1 MKLLSFREISLDTLR
16 TLRRFPFIVAT
27 SLLGVISAL
36 ILIDYEGPPG
46 TSILFNIVY
55 AAIPGIL
62 LLLALTLTAEKRR
75 WNTRVTLGTQL
86 AGIIALS
93 AYASTLPSLLIDTPA
108 ADLVRLMTV
117 TIAMTF
123 LTAYAPFAMEGS
135 INGFWHYNKVLV
147 FRVLLAFLYST
158 VLYIGLILALLAINN
173 LFSIDIQPKRYGE
186 LAVFIYGFIN
196 TMIFLRGIPE
206 DLESLDGITEYPKGL
221 KIFVQ
226 YILLP
231 LSTVYLIIIYA
242 YAAKILFMWDWPQGW
257 ISRMILGYS
266 VTGFLSLLFLYP
278 VHTKEENGWMR
289 TVFRSFFISMIPLL
303 VLFPLALFRRISQ
316 YGMTENRYVAVMIA
330 VWMSLIII
338 YFIFSRKKNIKLIPL
353 TMFIL
358 SLLMI
363 AGPWNMFA
371 VSEQSQCRRLEG
383 ILTQAGILTGG
394 KIHATVTPVS
404 AEEKKNISSIVT
416 YLHDLH
422 GYGTIRP
429 WFTED
434 LHQTDNGMIKDLPPD
449 RVVKKFGIEY
459 VNIWQGVM
467 SNTMMIIVEQDALL
481 DIEGYQSFIRAQ
493 FIDENTKEH
502 TYPGMNFSYR
512 VSRGLDSLMMFSG
525 SVQHADTVLID
536 LHAFA
541 VRMRQEFGDSHLGSI
556 PQEKMTLTGNGKN
569 VKIKLF
575 FKSLQTHSTDGKIRV
590 TSCAFDI
597 AYSKGNPE

>member
-86 AGIIALS
+86 AGVIALS

-206 DLESLDGITEYPKGL
+206 DLDSLDGITEYPKGL

-242 YAAKILFMWDWPQGW
+242 YAAKILFMWNWPQGW

-358 SLLMI
+358 SLVMI

-371 VSEQSQCRRLEG
+371 VSEQSQRRRLEG

-404 AEEKKNISSIVT
+404 AEEKKISVP
-416 YLHDLH
+416 L
-422 GYGTIRP
+422 
-429 WFTED
+429 
-434 LHQTDNGMIKDLPPD
+434 
-449 RVVKKFGIEY
+449 
-459 VNIWQGVM
+459 
-467 SNTMMIIVEQDALL
+467 
-481 DIEGYQSFIRAQ
+481 
-493 FIDENTKEH
+493 
-502 TYPGMNFSYR
+502 
-512 VSRGLDSLMMFSG
+512 
-525 SVQHADTVLID
+525 
-536 LHAFA
+536 
-541 VRMRQEFGDSHLGSI
+541 
-556 PQEKMTLTGNGKN
+556 
-569 VKIKLF
+569 
-575 FKSLQTHSTDGKIRV
+575 
-590 TSCAFDI
+590 
-597 AYSKGNPE
+597 

>member
-278 VHTKEENGWMR
+278 VHTKGENGWMR

-338 YFIFSRKKNIKLIPL
+338 YFIFSRKK
-353 TMFIL
+353 
-358 SLLMI
+358 
-363 AGPWNMFA
+363 
-371 VSEQSQCRRLEG
+371 
-383 ILTQAGILTGG
+383 
-394 KIHATVTPVS
+394 
-404 AEEKKNISSIVT
+404 IS
-416 YLHDLH
+416 
-422 GYGTIRP
+422 
-429 WFTED
+429 
-434 LHQTDNGMIKDLPPD
+434 N
-449 RVVKKFGIEY
+449 
-459 VNIWQGVM
+459 
-467 SNTMMIIVEQDALL
+467 
-481 DIEGYQSFIRAQ
+481 SF
-493 FIDENTKEH
+493 H
-502 TYPGMNFSYR
+502 
-512 VSRGLDSLMMFSG
+512 
-525 SVQHADTVLID
+525 
-536 LHAFA
+536 
-541 VRMRQEFGDSHLGSI
+541 
-556 PQEKMTLTGNGKN
+556 
-569 VKIKLF
+569 
-575 FKSLQTHSTDGKIRV
+575 
-590 TSCAFDI
+590 
-597 AYSKGNPE
+597 